1 MDSLERWACLAPD
14 RVLVARRDRA
24 GDWKTVSYAQMLKR
38 VRRAA
43 AALITRGL
51 SAERPIV
58 ILSGNSIEHLT
69 LAFAAT
75 WAGIPHCSVSP
86 SYSQSSSGLQR
97 LRSVLDLLTPGLV
110 AAFDSPS
117 FARALKEVDGC
128 SITQLG
134 ELDADPTEKLDQAHA
149 RTGPDSVVKFALTS
163 GSTGRPKAVVTTER
177 MLCSNALM
185 LLESMPF
192 LADEPPVILD
202 WLPWS
207 HTFGGSHNVG
217 LVLFNGGSLFID
229 DGRPTAQGFDATV
242 RNLHEISP
250 TVYFN
255 VPRGFDLLA
264 SRLEQDQT
272 LRHSFYRNLQ
282 ACFYAAA
289 SLPQH
294 IWDRLDAA
302 ALAEIGT
309 TVPML
314 SSLGATETGPAV
326 TFTTPSMA
334 RSGVIGLPAAGNLIK
349 LTPCDGKLEI
359 RVRSPS
365 VTPGY
370 WREPELTAAA
380 FDEEGFYRLG
390 DAVRMIDGDDPTRG
404 LIFDGRI
411 AEDFKLATGTW
422 VSVGP
427 LRARLIAALA
437 PLIQDVVIAGID
449 QDYIGALL
457 IPDLR
462 ECQDRLGLLQ
472 QPTFHELHRDPRLL
486 ALLRDCLHQHGMEN
500 PASSTRVQR
509 ALVMPVAP
517 SLDQGEVTDKG
528 SVNQKAVLKNH
539 TDLVSKLYRADAAEE
554 VIRID

>member
-1 MDSLERWACLAPD
+1 
-14 RVLVARRDRA
+14 
-24 GDWKTVSYAQMLKR
+24 
-38 VRRAA
+38 
-43 AALITRGL
+43 
-51 SAERPIV
+51 
-58 ILSGNSIEHLT
+58 
-69 LAFAAT
+69 
-75 WAGIPHCSVSP
+75 
-86 SYSQSSSGLQR
+86 
-97 LRSVLDLLTPGLV
+97 
-110 AAFDSPS
+110 
-117 FARALKEVDGC
+117 
-128 SITQLG
+128 
-134 ELDADPTEKLDQAHA
+134 
-149 RTGPDSVVKFALTS
+149 
-163 GSTGRPKAVVTTER
+163 
-177 MLCSNALM
+177 
-185 LLESMPF
+185 
-192 LADEPPVILD
+192 
-202 WLPWS
+202 
-207 HTFGGSHNVG
+207 